1 MRLVTEVR
9 QFRSGQGLR
18 PAQRVPARL
27 VGIEA
32 TPLAAHEESIRALL
46 RLTPHRRTDG
56 FPATAALLTEGVT
69 VELDLAGT
77 VDVEAERKRLE
88 KDLAAARK
96 EAQSMTAKLGNE
108 AFTAKAPADV
118 IEKSRARPGRRRGG
132 HRPAG
137 DPPGRAVVPRGY
149 SGSRRTR
156 DHRDCH
162 AIDRSRLIGV
172 DDIAERLREVELEIG
187 SRRAEHQIDPTLDRV
202 AALVSL
208 LGDPHRAFP
217 IVHVTGTNGKTSTT
231 RMIESLLRERGLR
244 TGRFTSPHLVSMRER
259 ICVDGEP
266 LSAERFVE
274 LYEEVSPYVQLV
286 DDQQPAKMSFFEV
299 LTGMMFAA
307 FADAPVDVA
316 VIEVGLGGRWDATN
330 VGDGAVAVITPIAM
344 DHMQWLG
351 DTIEAIATEKAGIIK
366 PGATAVIAQQPVAA
380 AEILLERAALVGA
393 TVAREGFEFGVLAR
407 EVAVG
412 GQQLVLQGLRGTYG
426 DVYLPLFGA
435 YQASNAACALAAVE
449 AFAGVA
455 ETAQNEDGSTV
466 TLGPGLSSEGLDPDL
481 VRAGLARAS
490 SPGRLDIL
498 RRSPTVIADAGH
510 NPAGVAATMEALTE
524 SFSFDRVIGV
534 VAVAEDK
541 DVDGMLDE
549 LEPVLSEIVVT
560 TNSSP
565 RAMPADELAELARD
579 IFGEDRV
586 HVEQR
591 LDDAIEAAVALAD
604 EADAASDAAGGGPGL
619 GSTAVLVTG
628 SVVTAGDAQLLL
640 APASAVGA
648 SSNAGY
654 AARRPARPPAP
665 SEQGDL
671 S

>member
-1 MRLVTEVR
+1 M
-9 QFRSGQGLR
+9 
-18 PAQRVPARL
+18 
-27 VGIEA
+27 
-32 TPLAAHEESIRALL
+32 
-46 RLTPHRRTDG
+46 
-56 FPATAALLTEGVT
+56 
-69 VELDLAGT
+69 
-77 VDVEAERKRLE
+77 
-88 KDLAAARK
+88 
-96 EAQSMTAKLGNE
+96 
-108 AFTAKAPADV
+108 
-118 IEKSRARPGRRRGG
+118 GG
-132 HRPAG
+132 
-137 DPPGRAVVPRGY
+137 
-149 SGSRRTR
+149 S
-156 DHRDCH
+156 
-162 AIDRSRLIGV
+162 SRLMPV

-266 LSAERFVE
+266 LSAERFIE
-274 LYEEVSPYVQLV
+274 LYEEISPYVQLV
-286 DDQQPAKMSFFEV
+286 DDQQPANMSFFEV

-316 VIEVGLGGRWDATN
+316 VIEVGMGGRWDATN
-330 VGDGAVAVITPIAM
+330 VGDGQVAVIMPVAM
-344 DHMQWLG
+344 DHMRWLG
-351 DTIEAIATEKAGIIK
+351 DTIEEIATEKAGIIK
-366 PGATAVIAQQPVAA
+366 PGATAVIAQQQVAA
-380 AEILLERAALVGA
+380 AEILLQRAALVGA
-393 TVAREGFEFGVLAR
+393 TVAREGFEFGVLTR

-426 DVYLPLFGA
+426 DIYLPLFGA
-435 YQASNAACALAAVE
+435 HQASNAACALAAVE

-455 ETAQNEDGSTV
+455 ETVPGEDGSTI
-466 TLGPGLSSEGLDPDL
+466 TLGRGLSSAGLDPDL
-481 VRAGLARAS
+481 VRAGFARAS

-510 NPAGVAATMEALTE
+510 NPAGVAASMEALTE
-524 SFSFDRVIGV
+524 SFSFDRIIGV

-541 DVDGMLDE
+541 DVEGVLNE

-586 HVEQR
+586 HVEPR

-604 EADAASDAAGGGPGL
+604 EADAELAGESGGGGGL
-619 GSTAVLVTG
+619 GSAAVLVTG

-640 APASAVGA
+640 APASALGT

-654 AARRPARPPAP
+654 AAKRPAP
-665 SEQGDL
+665 SASSKQGDL
-671 S
+671 W